1 MTAIGDSLMQCV
13 ITLRNEHENID
24 VRLDL
29 VGESQHPLEMSQPDA
44 AAAIG
49 AEQRPRG
56 HEVVARAAAHACIR
70 CRARTT
76 SSWSEDVI
84 AG

>member
-1 MTAIGDSLMQCV
+1 MTAIGDAPMQRV

-24 VRLDL
+24 VRLER
-29 VGESQHPLEMSQPDA
+29 VGESEHPLEMSQPTPLPQSA
-44 AAAIG
+44 

-76 SSWSEDVI
+76 SSWSEAVI